1 MGMAMKVSALCI
13 SILAVLFSQS
23 LATFPS
29 SPLHSD
35 FICQNTSHSDFCIY
49 ILPSNK
55 SHSIFYYANLSIH
68 QSLLNARSF
77 LASVD
82 RFLALPSTST
92 SNRTI
97 QALED
102 CRFLANHSLDFL
114 SQISI
119 GINSKDGIKSGV
131 ADDLHA
137 LLSAALTNLETCFE
151 GLEAVPLASRI
162 KDRLFQSNATKSVSV
177 SLAIFRHWGPGSTKP
192 GGSRRFPHMRRNSPL
207 SLLMSTN
214 KQVIYEFATGKKN
227 IRILTNGQVSVKH
240 VVMVSPKGG
249 GQFRTINA
257 AIAAAPN
264 NLGNTDQ
271 YYVIYVAAG
280 VYQEYISIPMN
291 KQNLVLIGDGIGRT
305 IITGSRSV
313 PDGLTTFNTATF
325 GKVQISFKSCVPKFT
340 FYRLIC
346 NSPAT
351 AVAGKKF
358 IAVDITFR
366 NTAGPRKG
374 QAVAVRNGADQSVFY
389 RCSIEGYQDTLYV
402 NAFRQFYKECDIYG
416 TVDFIFGDAAVVFQ
430 NCNIYT
436 RRPLPGQY
444 CTITAQ
450 GRGNP
455 NEKTGYVIDNCVV
468 KAAYGLASSKGMKKT
483 YLGRPWK
490 KYSRTVYVQSFM
502 DSSIDPSGWIKW
514 NGAFDSSV
522 YYAEYGNKGPG
533 SNTGFRINWPG
544 YHNHLNNYEVNQY
557 TVSNFIDGG
566 KWLPATGVPF
576 TASFH

>member
-1 MGMAMKVSALCI
+1 MATKVSALYI
-13 SILAVLFSQS
+13 SILTVLFSQS
-23 LATFPS
+23 HATFPS
-29 SPLHSD
+29 SPLNSD
-35 FICQNTSHSDFCIY
+35 SICAITPHAEYCYY

-55 SHSIFYYANLSIH
+55 SHSIFYYGNLSIH
-68 QSLLNARSF
+68 QSLSNARTF

-82 RFLALPSTST
+82 HFLSRSA

-119 GINSKDGIKSGV
+119 GINSNDGIKSGV

-151 GLEAVPLASRI
+151 GLEAIPLASRI
-162 KDRLFQSNATKSVSV
+162 KDHLFQSNATKSVSV

-192 GGSRRFPHMRRNSPL
+192 GRNRRFPHTRRNSPL

-214 KQVIYEFATGKKN
+214 KKLIYEFATGKKK
-227 IRILTNGQVSVKH
+227 IKILTNGKISVKH
-240 VVMVSPKGG
+240 VVMVSPRGV

-280 VYQEYISIPMN
+280 VYKEYISIPNN
-291 KQNLVLIGDGIGRT
+291 KQNLVLIGDGIGRS

-325 GKVQISFKSCVPKFT
+325 
-340 FYRLIC
+340 
-346 NSPAT
+346 
-351 AVAGKKF
+351 AVGGKKF

-366 NTAGPRKG
+366 NTAGPSKG
-374 QAVAVRNGADQSVFY
+374 QAVAVRNGADKSVFY

-416 TVDFIFGDAAVVFQ
+416 TVDFIFGDGAVVFQ

-436 RRPLPGQY
+436 RLPLPGQY

-455 NEKTGYVIDNCVV
+455 NEKTGFVIDNCVV
-468 KAAYGLASSKGMKKT
+468 KAAYDLASNKGRKKT
-483 YLGRPWK
+483 YLGRPWR

-514 NGAFDSSV
+514 KGPFESSV
-522 YYAEYGNKGPG
+522 YYAEYENKGPG
-533 SNTGFRINWPG
+533 SNTGFRVNWPG
-544 YHNHLNNYEVNQY
+544 YHKHLNNYEANQF

-576 TASFH
+576 RGSF

>member
-1 MGMAMKVSALCI
+1 MAMAMKVSALYI

-35 FICQNTSHSDFCIY
+35 FICQNTPHSDFCIY

-82 RFLALPSTST
+82 RFLATST

-119 GINSKDGIKSGV
+119 GINSKDSGV

-151 GLEAVPLASRI
+151 GLEAIPLSSRI

-177 SLAIFRHWGPGSTKP
+177 SLAIFRHWGPG
-192 GGSRRFPHMRRNSPL
+192 GSRRFPHIRRNSPL

-325 GKVQISFKSCVPKFT
+325 
-340 FYRLIC
+340 
-346 NSPAT
+346 

-416 TVDFIFGDAAVVFQ
+416 TVDFIFGDGAVVFQ

-468 KAAYGLASSKGMKKT
+468 KAAYGLGSSKGVKKT

-533 SNTGFRINWPG
+533 SNTGLRINWPG
-544 YHNHLNNYEVNQY
+544 YHNHLNNYQVNQY